1 MSFCKKEPTLP
12 AFWVGGRGKPGVAGW
27 RLKPA
32 VGGRR
37 RLGRVEPRL

>member
-32 VGGRR
+32 VGGRG